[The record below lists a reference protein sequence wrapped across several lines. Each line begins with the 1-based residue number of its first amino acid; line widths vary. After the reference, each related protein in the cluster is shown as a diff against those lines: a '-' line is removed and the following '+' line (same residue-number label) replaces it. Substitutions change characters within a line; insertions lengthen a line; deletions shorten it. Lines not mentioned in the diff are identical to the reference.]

1 MSKFKKIFTALAA
14 FVCSAIF
21 LTGCGGQ
28 QSDNTPKEHFLHIA
42 TGNTSGTYY
51 PIGGAISEIL
61 NSKIDKMHSSVQAT
75 SGSIANVKL
84 LNDGTVELAIVQN
97 DIAHYA
103 VNGSEMFKD
112 ENKYKFENLR
122 GIASLYPESCQFVV
136 NAAADINSIADLR
149 GKKVSV
155 GVEGSGAEA
164 NARQILEIYGL
175 TYSDIEPMYLSF
187 SAGSQ
192 ALKDGKIDAAFLTAG
207 APTAAVKDVA
217 AQIQIKILSIDDE
230 HLKALTAKYPFYT
243 RNIIAKGTYN
253 DLDEDVATVSVMAI
267 LACNSDKVD
276 ANLGYQITKTI
287 FENLDTLK
295 TSHAVLA
302 DLDKSK
308 AQENMTLKFN
318 EGAEKFF
325 KE

>member
-1 MSKFKKIFTALAA
+1 MSKLKKFFGALAA
-14 FVCSAIF
+14 VMCSAVL
-21 LTGCGGQ
+21 LTGCGD
-28 QSDNTPKEHFLHIA
+28 SNDNAPKEHFLHIA
-42 TGNTSGTYY
+42 TGNTAGTYY

-61 NSKIDKMHSSVQAT
+61 NSKIDKMHSSVQTT

-84 LNDGTVELAIVQN
+84 LNDGVVELAIIQN

-103 VNGSEMFKD
+103 VNGTEMFKD
-112 ENKYKFENLR
+112 ENKYKFDNLR

-136 NAAADINSIADLR
+136 NAAAGINSITDLR

-164 NARQILEIYGL
+164 NARQILEDYGL
-175 TYSDIEPMYLSF
+175 TYNDIEPMYLSF

-192 ALKDGKIDAAFLTAG
+192 ALQAGTIDAAFLTAG
-207 APTAAVKDVA
+207 APTGAVKDVA
-217 AQIQIKILSIDDE
+217 AQIQIKILPIDDE
-230 HLKALTAKYPFYT
+230 HLKTLSTKYPFYK
-243 RNIIAKGTYN
+243 RNVIKKGTYQN
-253 DLDEDVATVSVMAI
+253 LDEDVPTVSVMAI
-267 LACNSDKVD
+267 LACNDKVD
-276 ANLGYQITKTI
+276 AKLGQELTKTL

-295 TSHAVLA
+295 TVHSAIANLN
-302 DLDKSK
+302 KSQ
-308 AQENMTLKFN
+308 AQESMTLQFN

>member
-1 MSKFKKIFTALAA
+1 MSKLKKIFALLMIGALA
-14 FVCSAIF
+14 
-21 LTGCGGQ
+21 LMTGCGGQ
-28 QSDNTPKEHFLHIA
+28 QGDNTPKEKFLHIA

-75 SGSIANVKL
+75 SGSIANLKL

-97 DIAHYA
+97 DIANYA
-103 VNGSEMFKD
+103 INGTEMFKD
-112 ENKYKFENLR
+112 ENKYKFDNLR

-136 NAAADINSIADLR
+136 NAAAGINTIADLR

-164 NARQILEIYGL
+164 NARQILEDYGL

-187 SAGSQ
+187 SAGAQ
-192 ALKDGKIDAAFLTAG
+192 ALKDGSIDAAFLTAG

-217 AQIQIKILSIDDE
+217 AQIHIKILPIDDD
-230 HLKALTAKYPFYT
+230 HFKTLSAKYPFYT
-243 RNIIAKGTYN
+243 RNIIAKGTYQN
-253 DLDEDVATVSVMAI
+253 LDEDVPTVSVMAI

-276 ANLGYQITKTI
+276 ANLGYQLTKTV

-295 TSHAVLA
+295 TSHPAVANLN
-302 DLDKSK
+302 KSI

-318 EGAEKFF
+318 DGAEKFF